1 MSIVILSVFSLFLG
15 LIINIVAS
23 RVPKGEEDVSWV
35 WPFCSSCNRKL
46 TITEMLVPVNFFMHK
61 GKCKECS
68 KKVFS
73 RPLQITL
80 FTLVVCI
87 SLFLKFGFTIEFF
100 AFLFLMSVL
109 IGVFFI
115 DLDYFI
121 IPSDLLIAALCGSLL
136 VFVYNIF
143 YEFPI
148 YMDRAWWNP
157 LIGGASIAILLI
169 IIAVVG
175 YYILKTEAMGLGDVK
190 LFVPTG
196 IFLGWRMVIVAFV
209 LSAIIG
215 SIVSIAYMLIKGI
228 GLKKREPVPFGPG
241 IVLGTLT
248 TILFGID
255 ILNWYLQFSFY

>member
-1 MSIVILSVFSLFLG
+1 MSIVILSIFSLFLG

-46 TITEMLVPVNFFMHK
+46 SISEMLVPVNFFMHK
-61 GKCKECS
+61 GKCKNCS
-68 KKVFS
+68 KKVFL

-87 SLFLKFGFTIEFF
+87 SLFLKFGLTIEFF
-100 AFLFLMSVL
+100 AFLLLMSIL
-109 IGVFFI
+109 IAVFFI
-115 DLDYFI
+115 DIDYFI
-121 IPSDLLIAALCGSLL
+121 IPSDLLFAALGGSLL

-157 LIGGASIAILLI
+157 LVGGASVSILLFIIAI
-169 IIAVVG
+169 VG
-175 YYILKTEAMGLGDVK
+175 YFIFKTEAMGLGDVK
-190 LFVPTG
+190 LFVPIG

-209 LSAIIG
+209 LSAVIG
-215 SIVSIAYMLIKGI
+215 SLISIALMIIKGM
-228 GLKKREPVPFGPG
+228 GKRDPVPFGPG
-241 IVLGTLT
+241 IVLGTFT